1 MSTPHRS
8 AVITGGASGLGK
20 ATATR
25 LISEGWAVVIAD
37 LPGAGGD
44 VVAAE
49 LGENAVFVPV
59 DVTDAEQPVRAVEA
73 ASAIAP
79 LRLAVCCAGI
89 APAAKLLGRT
99 EPHDPALFAHTL
111 AVNLTGTFHTVRAAA
126 AAIALTDPEGG
137 ERGVIVMTASIAAV
151 EGQIGQVAYSA
162 SKGGVQAMTLPLAR
176 ELARSGVRVM
186 TISPGV
192 FETPLSS
199 SLPGAVRDSL
209 GGQVPFPPRLGR
221 AEEFADLVGTIV
233 RTPYLNAEVIR
244 LDGGIRMA
252 PR

>member
-1 MSTPHRS
+1 S
-8 AVITGGASGLGK
+8 AVITGGASGLGR

-25 LISEGWAVVIAD
+25 LAAEGWAVVIAD
-37 LPGAGGD
+37 LPGSGGGE
-44 VVAAE
+44 VADA
-49 LGENAVFVPV
+49 LGDAVRFVEV
-59 DVTDAEQPVRAVEA
+59 DVTDPDQPALAVEA
-73 ASAIAP
+73 AGSLAP

-89 APAAKLLGRT
+89 APAAKLLGRD
-99 EPHDPALFAHTL
+99 EPHDAGLFARTL

-126 AAIALTDPEGG
+126 EAIAATEPEGG

-192 FETPLSS
+192 FQTPLSS
-199 SLPGAVRDSL
+199 AMPEAVRDSL

-221 AEEFADLVGTIV
+221 ADEYADLVATIV

>member
-1 MSTPHRS
+1 MSAPYRS
-8 AVITGGASGLGK
+8 AVITGGASGLGR

-25 LISEGWAVVIAD
+25 LIADGWAVVIAD
-37 LPGAGGD
+37 LAGAGGD
-44 VVAAE
+44 LVAEE

-59 DVTDAEQPVRAVEA
+59 DVTDPDQISRAVQA
-73 ASAIAP
+73 ASERAP

-89 APAAKLLGRT
+89 APAAKLLGRDGL
-99 EPHDPALFAHTL
+99 HDPALFANTL

-126 AAIALTDPEGG
+126 AAIALTEPEGG
-137 ERGVIVMTASIAAV
+137 ERGVIIMTASIASV

-199 SLPGAVRDSL
+199 ALPSAVRDSL

-221 AEEFADLVGTIV
+221 ADEYADLVATIV
-233 RTPYLNAEVIR
+233 RTPYLNAEVVR